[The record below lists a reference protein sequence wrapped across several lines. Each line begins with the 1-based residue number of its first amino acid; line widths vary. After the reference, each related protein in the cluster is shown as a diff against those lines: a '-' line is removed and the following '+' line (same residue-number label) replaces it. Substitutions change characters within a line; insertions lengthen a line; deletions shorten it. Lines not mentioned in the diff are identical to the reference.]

1 MKTQNLKDKSNG
13 GCGCND
19 KEQEQEPT
27 PETNIGGDMPN
38 PELEERPPG
47 QI

>member
-1 MKTQNLKDKSNG
+1 MKTQNLKDKSKG
-13 GCGCND
+13 ECND
-19 KEQEQEPT
+19 KEEEQNA
-27 PETNIGGDMPN
+27 ETNIGGDMPN

>member
-1 MKTQNLKDKSNG
+1 MKTQNLKDKSKVN
-13 GCGCND
+13 NLID
-19 KEQEQEPT
+19 REQEQEPT

>member
-13 GCGCND
+13 GYRCND
-19 KEQEQEPT
+19 KEEEQNA
-27 PETNIGGDMPN
+27 ETNIGGDMPN